1 MARKKKKIN
10 MNFST
15 ESPKSI
21 YGFTKLASEDLIK
34 EFSYLFKLD
43 FLIKPKI
50 S

>member
-1 MARKKKKIN
+1 

-43 FLIKPKI
+43 F
-50 S
+50 